1 MKETAIIQ
9 DTESRNECFYNSYV
23 HVYSVRVYKR
33 GACTKKGHNIKQ
45 KGKLMQSWGSAINT
59 RYM

>member
-45 KGKLMQSWGSAINT
+45 KRQINAIM
-59 RYM
+59 R